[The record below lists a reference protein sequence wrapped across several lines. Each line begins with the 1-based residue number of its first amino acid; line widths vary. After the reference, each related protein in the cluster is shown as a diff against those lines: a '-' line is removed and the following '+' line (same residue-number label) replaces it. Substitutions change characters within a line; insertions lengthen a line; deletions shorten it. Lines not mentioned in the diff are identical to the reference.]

1 MGLAMS
7 GIKAVKR
14 RVVCAA
20 LGGLGVICLGGTLSV
35 AADDPCEA
43 LGKLLTNRAELI
55 QVVQAYH
62 DKKPTAEEAC
72 ATFTKLSSVNSTSIT
87 AAQRDGS
94 WCHAPDTLVPN
105 LKNQQAQIDK
115 AKANACKV
123 AADMKKAPQNAGPPG
138 KFGGSDG
145 IVGGEMKLPQGAL

>member
-1 MGLAMS
+1 MS
-7 GIKAVKR
+7 GRKAVKL
-14 RVVCAA
+14 RVVYTV
-20 LGGLGVICLGGTLSV
+20 LGGLGLLCLGSNLSL

-43 LGKLLTNRAELI
+43 LGKLLSNRAELI
-55 QVVQAYH
+55 QVVQAFH
-62 DKKPTAEEAC
+62 DKKPTADEAC
-72 ATFTKLSSVNSTSIT
+72 AAFTKLSSVNSTSIT

-105 LKNQQAQIDK
+105 LKSQQSQIDK
-115 AKANACKV
+115 AKSNACKV

-145 IVGGEMKLPQGAL
+145 IVGGELKLPQGAL